1 MIGIWIN
8 NFSSSIIGIK
18 NPKEEIIMETY
29 KETKTPIS
37 VQEKNNTNIR
47 RKKYS
52 TNQNRP
58 KMTVNVAESFNEV
71 QKLNKKALSI
81 LAKRA

>member
-1 MIGIWIN
+1 
-8 NFSSSIIGIK
+8 
-18 NPKEEIIMETY
+18 METY